1 MAAGRYTHCLQR
13 KAAAGHRHISRW
25 TRSLAAF
32 AVDFHVNFHVSFL
45 NEGCRTLVT
54 FVGTFGAMDTHVS
67 PELSIADKAEITLRA
82 LEWFYAIMDFL
93 VVSKV
98 IRFNETA
105 TNGKD

>member
-1 MAAGRYTHCLQR
+1 
-13 KAAAGHRHISRW
+13 
-25 TRSLAAF
+25 
-32 AVDFHVNFHVSFL
+32 
-45 NEGCRTLVT
+45 
-54 FVGTFGAMDTHVS
+54 MDTHVS
-67 PELSIADKAEITLRA
+67 PELSIADKTEITLRA